1 MEQANR
7 SRVSIRRA
15 VPADAPG
22 IARVRVI
29 TWKAQYTG
37 IVPAGY
43 LAQLSPE
50 EDVPRWRQALAHPA
64 PGRFILVAED
74 QAQIV
79 GFAAAGPERTGDE
92 VYWGRSTRSMC
103 CLSINDRA
111 SAGS

>member
-7 SRVSIRRA
+7 ALVRIRRA
-15 VPADAPG
+15 VPEDASG

-50 EDVPRWRQALAHPA
+50 EDTPRWQQALAYPA
-64 PGRFILVAED
+64 HARALRRRRG
-74 QAQIV
+74 
-79 GFAAAGPERTGDE
+79 GPRRRPDIQDTG
-92 VYWGRSTRSMC
+92 
-103 CLSINDRA
+103 LSGYNPQSEA
-111 SAGS
+111 SQSQQS